1 MYGGKENNAFEE
13 ALQTRKVHGF
23 EKGHDFHGRAYGG
36 DVYALAKLVPLSE
49 LGDSLNELDPA
60 KPVIVY

>member
-1 MYGGKENNAFEE
+1 MLELKRITETVHQNSNQIMYGGKENNAFEE

-36 DVYALAKLVPLSE
+36 DVYALGRA
-49 LGDSLNELDPA
+49 PA
-60 KPVIVY
+60 